1 LGRFFSTAASKTN
14 KRHFHLHF
22 GAQFEQLAALFTAK
36 NRKSFSPRKITT
48 PGVGVLQNV
57 CGLLEF
63 TNTGSVGIFFWQPW
77 KVKFLKERSSRGVKT
92 SMF

>member
-1 LGRFFSTAASKTN
+1 LGRFFTTAASKTN

-63 TNTGSVGIFFWQPW
+63 TNTRSVGIFVVSPG
-77 KVKFLKERSSRGVKT
+77 KEN
-92 SMF
+92 F